1 MLIETQ
7 SDEDVLSR
15 VKDGQL
21 ELYGILIC
29 RYHDQLFR
37 LVYPIVR
44 DKSEAEDVIQET
56 HLRALTHLDQFAGR
70 SKFATWLGRISIY
83 EALGRLRRRRRFES
97 ADTALTEH
105 RRCPRSA
112 DPEQLAMRAE
122 LDAVLHASVRGLP
135 RAYRTV
141 VVARLIKDMTTLETC
156 EWLQLSEEAVKTR
169 LHRAKAMLR
178 RELHGRVRATPGR
191 PIKAL
196 SDCDVQH

>member
-15 VKDGQL
+15 VRDGQL

-97 ADTALTEH
+97 TDGPSDHSCDSCPAPDPAQQAVPTE
-105 RRCPRSA
+105 
-112 DPEQLAMRAE
+112 LGG
-122 LDAVLHASVRGLP
+122 VLLSTIRGLP
-135 RAYRTV
+135 
-141 VVARLIKDMTTLETC
+141 
-156 EWLQLSEEAVKTR
+156 Q
-169 LHRAKAMLR
+169 
-178 RELHGRVRATPGR
+178 
-191 PIKAL
+191 
-196 SDCDVQH
+196 